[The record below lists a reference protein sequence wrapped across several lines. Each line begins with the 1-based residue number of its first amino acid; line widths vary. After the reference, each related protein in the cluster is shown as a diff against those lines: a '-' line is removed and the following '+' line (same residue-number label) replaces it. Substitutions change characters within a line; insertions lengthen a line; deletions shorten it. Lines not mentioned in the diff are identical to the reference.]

1 MELRPN
7 STAQFL
13 FVHCTHCIFCKLTK
27 TSNISRTNPFLIDN
41 TFHSPTHAKQNRFFA
56 DPIFFFFFS
65 KLHKNTLSSTLRS
78 RWTLRWRPPGGSPPL
93 ILARKDVVSALY
105 FFLQMNYV
113 FQSQLSLTHTH
124 TRRRAHPDNA
134 SLETVPA
141 ESHSATEPNTQTRGN
156 VHRWTDRVESK
167 KQGTLTVIL
176 TRRWTGFIFIHS
188 VHCGLR

>member
-65 KLHKNTLSSTLRS
+65 KLHKNILSSTLRS

-105 FFLQMNYV
+105 FFFLQMNYV
-113 FQSQLSLTHTH
+113 FQSQLSLSHTH
-124 TRRRAHPDNA
+124 TPSRAPGQREPGDRSGRKPLCNW
-134 SLETVPA
+134 A
-141 ESHSATEPNTQTRGN
+141 EH
-156 VHRWTDRVESK
+156 TDKRQRSPLDGSCR
-167 KQGTLTVIL
+167 KQKARHTDSYFDTL
-176 TRRWTGFIFIHS
+176 R
-188 VHCGLR
+188 